1 MSKSSN
7 AKQKR
12 RKVQRRLKRFM
23 SNLSKKGKKQKSSIK
38 VKLSDREIWDTKM
51 MEDLQ
56 KKRKTQCVVMGI
68 TYTKVMKLQKILRAK
83 GIDCNVTAGGFNIY
97 RNYKDPIV
105 IGACKMFNTVAQP
118 GVTRMIEDTLCRTR

>member
-1 MSKSSN
+1 
-7 AKQKR
+7 
-12 RKVQRRLKRFM
+12 M
-23 SNLSKKGKKQKSSIK
+23 SNLSKKGKKQRASIK
-38 VKLSDREIWDTKM
+38 AKLSDKEIWDAKM

-68 TYTKVMKLQKILRAK
+68 PYTKVMKLQKILRAK

-105 IGACKMFNTVAQP
+105 IGVCKMFNTVAQP